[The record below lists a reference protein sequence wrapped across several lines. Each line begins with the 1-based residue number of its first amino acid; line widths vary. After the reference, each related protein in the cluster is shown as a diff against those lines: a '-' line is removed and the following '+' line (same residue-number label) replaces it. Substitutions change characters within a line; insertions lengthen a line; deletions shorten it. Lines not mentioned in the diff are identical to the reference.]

1 MSLVR
6 TLSLDG
12 VGGARKPDCNDLR
25 EECQSGPTPMSRTIV
40 ARMTLALAGSLAL
53 AVGLYYGAVGQSW
66 LLALQRWNAAWASRL
81 LDLLGAST
89 SADGVV
95 VYSPGFAVSIVAEC
109 TAIGPMVLFA
119 GAVLACPASLKARA
133 GGVLL
138 GVVVLTLVNL
148 VRIATL
154 FWIGSTFP
162 RYLSVAHLLV
172 WQTAIVVVAIGL
184 WLWWT
189 ERVGIAWHR

>member
-1 MSLVR
+1 
-6 TLSLDG
+6 
-12 VGGARKPDCNDLR
+12 
-25 EECQSGPTPMSRTIV
+25 MSRVIL
-40 ARMTLALAGSLAL
+40 ARATLTVAGSLAL
-53 AVGLYYGAVGQSW
+53 AVGLYYGALGQAW
-66 LLALQRWNAAWASRL
+66 VLALQRWNAAWASRVL
-81 LDLLGAST
+81 GLLGAAT

-95 VYSPGFAVSIVAEC
+95 VYSSSFAVSIVAEC
-109 TAIGPMVLFA
+109 TAIGPMVLFV

-133 GGVLL
+133 AGVLL
-138 GVVVLTLVNL
+138 GVGTLTLVNL
-148 VRIATL
+148 LRIVSL

-162 RYLSVAHLLV
+162 RYLAVAHLLV

>member
-1 MSLVR
+1 MSRGILVR
-6 TLSLDG
+6 ATLS
-12 VGGARKPDCNDLR
+12 V
-25 EECQSGPTPMSRTIV
+25 
-40 ARMTLALAGSLAL
+40 AGSLAL
-53 AVGLYYGAVGQSW
+53 AVGLYYGALGQAW
-66 LLALQRWNAAWASRL
+66 VLALQRWNAAWASRL

-95 VYSPGFAVSIVAEC
+95 VYSASFAVSIVAEC
-109 TAIGPMVLFA
+109 TAIGPMVLFV